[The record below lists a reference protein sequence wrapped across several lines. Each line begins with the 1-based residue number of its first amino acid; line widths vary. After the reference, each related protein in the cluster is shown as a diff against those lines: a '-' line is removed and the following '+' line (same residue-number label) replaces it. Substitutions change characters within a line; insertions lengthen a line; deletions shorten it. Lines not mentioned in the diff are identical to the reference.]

1 MNYLVT
7 MLRLIHI
14 FSGVFWVGSSITLG
28 FFISPAVAATAD
40 AGQRFMSYLVTKAG
54 ITLRITA
61 SAILTVLTGGWLYWI
76 DSEGLTSRWTT
87 SGAGWGFGIGGVLG
101 LIGLIFGIL
110 VGKNVGTL
118 GNMAAQIQ
126 GKPTPEQMNKIQ
138 AAQKQLAIVG
148 PISTIAL
155 ILALACMATARYWQF

>member
-1 MNYLVT
+1 MKRN
-7 MLRLIHI
+7 R
-14 FSGVFWVGSSITLG
+14 
-28 FFISPAVAATAD
+28 
-40 AGQRFMSYLVTKAG
+40 GQRGYRPQQADGLAG
-54 ITLRITA
+54 ERRPKGIPRITA
-61 SAILTVLTGGWLYWI
+61 ET
-76 DSEGLTSRWTT
+76 WTLVEKLFRQDWSPERI
-87 SGAGWGFGIGGVLG
+87 SGRLKKEQTWGFGIGGVLG
-101 LIGLIFGIL
+101 LIGLIFGIH

-148 PISTIAL
+148 PISTTAL